1 MSSNYTWRALPLGV
15 NGDVPTLLA
24 SIQVGTAAYT
34 VRVTDTAN
42 IWAESLERRQIC
54 MRAWGENTSIDPSDT
69 PENMTKFLDSL
80 RSALDPSH
88 QDHGLTSMS
97 LSPAG
102 SSGDD
107 ADGLVL
113 NITCELPGL
122 SPLKWPV
129 QLKKQPSSSLAGNL
143 VLPLVQGQ
151 HARAHEVEV
160 LTEMLSQKDAIIT
173 KLLDKLESTGTGLEH
188 VFNTLSSKKKVSRAT
203 AEAKV
208 KGLAPFDQS
217 SWRTNSLRSAYE
229 PETTVSLLTNVFG
242 SDGLDLKM
250 GFEVESPTAL
260 DGWWHSLK
268 DTVQIPHR
276 TQTAK
281 SEQKQETAP
290 PPASSTEAEDEDGF
304 QAQPSSPAA
313 ATSKLSAKPQNI
325 DDMSTASESGQD
337 EPDDKSHGTKIPVQ
351 QASGKIG
358 RIGGIGS
365 RKQVFEKPSS
375 SSVGKSKPGEDP
387 EESDTAT
394 DASDDEG
401 GVRDA
406 PDSPPAQS
414 KSNVPARGKIG
425 RIGGRSATSVAET
438 EPSLPRQISEDTPD
452 VSRPSHAPKLGMIGK
467 GPKKGSTAEPKDEND
482 ERGRKPQ
489 ATGPSHRETS
499 DERAD
504 RRREELK
511 RDLEKKAAAGPTK
524 KKRKF

>member
-24 SIQVGTAAYT
+24 SIQLGTAAYT

-69 PENMTKFLDSL
+69 PENMSKFLDSL

-102 SSGDD
+102 PSGDD
-107 ADGLVL
+107 ADGLIL

-129 QLKKQPSSSLAGNL
+129 QLKKEPSSSLARNL

-151 HARAHEVEV
+151 YTRAHEVEV

-217 SWRTNSLRSAYE
+217 SWRSNSLKSAYE
-229 PETTVSLLTNVFG
+229 PENTVSLLTNVFG
-242 SDGLDLKM
+242 GDGLDLNM
-250 GFEVESPTAL
+250 AFEDESSTVL

-268 DTVQIPHR
+268 GTVQIPHR
-276 TQTAK
+276 TQTTK
-281 SEQKQETAP
+281 SEQKQEKAP
-290 PPASSTEAEDEDGF
+290 PVSSAEAEDDDDF
-304 QAQPSSPAA
+304 QAQPSSPAVA
-313 ATSKLSAKPQNI
+313 ASKASAKPQDL

-337 EPDDKSHGTKIPVQ
+337 EPDDKSHITKIPTQ
-351 QASGKIG
+351 PATGKIG

-365 RKQVFEKPSS
+365 RKQVDETLSS
-375 SSVGKSKPGEDP
+375 SAVGKSKSATEP
-387 EESDTAT
+387 EGSDTAT
-394 DASDDEG
+394 DASDNEG
-401 GVRDA
+401 GVRDVPA
-406 PDSPPAQS
+406 SPPAQS

-425 RIGGRSATSVAET
+425 RIGGRSATSVFET
-438 EPSLPRQISEDTPD
+438 EPALPRQISEDSPD

-467 GPKKGSTAEPKDEND
+467 GSKKGSTADLKDEND
-482 ERGRKPQ
+482 ERGRNPQ
-489 ATGPSHRETS
+489 ATEPSHRETS
-499 DERAD
+499 TERAD